1 MCMGGAKK
9 ENVGQKKIMCKKESE
24 RIEKKRQI
32 IVITENGEMRM
43 ELVKKLCTAMLL
55 LCLSLVVMVG
65 TAYAD
70 DCDLEPG
77 FIVFEKLQ
85 PDQRGSVQLVES
97 KDSKV
102 LSNVRINAY
111 SLEYDQQTYTFEAVR
126 PSEPPSE
133 PMPLLV
139 SNVAVPGLRYGPV
152 PQVKDLVVF
161 KEGGAFTSFTVSAID
176 NFKNYFVLTGI
187 CADSK

>member
-32 IVITENGEMRM
+32 IVITENGEMIM
-43 ELVKKLCTAMLL
+43 ALVKKLCTAMLL

-70 DCDLEPG
+70 DCDLNPR
-77 FIVFEKLQ
+77 FIRFEKLQ
-85 PDQRGSVQLVES
+85 PNQRGYVQLVES

-102 LSNVRINAY
+102 LSNVRIDAY
-111 SLEYDQQTYTFEAVR
+111 SLENDMQTYSFEAVN
-126 PSEPPSE
+126 PSE
-133 PMPLLV
+133 PMPV
-139 SNVAVPGLRYGPV
+139 SNVRVEGLRTSPA

-161 KEGGAFTSFTVSAID
+161 EEGGAFTSFTVSATD
-176 NFKNYFVLTGI
+176 NFENYFVLSAI

>member
-1 MCMGGAKK
+1 MGGAKK

-32 IVITENGEMRM
+32 IVITENGEMIM
-43 ELVKKLCTAMLL
+43 ALVKKLCTAMLL

-70 DCDLEPG
+70 DCDLNPR
-77 FIVFEKLQ
+77 FIRFEKLQ
-85 PDQRGSVQLVES
+85 PNQPNQRVYVQLVES

-102 LSNVRINAY
+102 LSNVRIDAY
-111 SLEYDQQTYTFEAVR
+111 SLENDMQTYSFQAVN
-126 PSEPPSE
+126 PSE
-133 PMPLLV
+133 PMPV
-139 SNVAVPGLRYGPV
+139 SNVQVEGLRSSPA

-161 KEGGAFTSFTVSAID
+161 EEGGAFTSFTVSAID
-176 NFKNYFVLTGI
+176 NFENYFVLSAI

>member
-1 MCMGGAKK
+1 
-9 ENVGQKKIMCKKESE
+9 
-24 RIEKKRQI
+24 
-32 IVITENGEMRM
+32 MRM

-85 PDQRGSVQLVES
+85 PDQRGYVQLVES

-102 LSNVRINAY
+102 PSNVRINAY
-111 SLEYDQQTYTFEAVR
+111 SFE
-126 PSEPPSE
+126 
-133 PMPLLV
+133 
-139 SNVAVPGLRYGPV
+139 
-152 PQVKDLVVF
+152 
-161 KEGGAFTSFTVSAID
+161 
-176 NFKNYFVLTGI
+176 KNQ
-187 CADSK
+187 

>member
-70 DCDLEPG
+70 DCDLEPR

-85 PDQRGSVQLVES
+85 PDQRGYVQLVES

-102 LSNVRINAY
+102 LSNVRIDAY
-111 SLEYDQQTYTFEAVR
+111 SREDNQQTYSFEAVR
-126 PSEPPSE
+126 PSEP
-133 PMPLLV
+133 MPV
-139 SNVAVPGLRYGPV
+139 SNVAVPGLRSGPA

-161 KEGGAFTSFTVSAID
+161 EEGGAFTSFTVSTID
-176 NFKNYFVLTGI
+176 NFENYFVLTGI